1 MSSPFYPVLR
11 DTVGGLIADDIVG
24 ETAKVAFFMVL
35 SLFPLLVVTLMLTG
49 VVGGARAFEVIVRV
63 LQGMVPPDGAAFL
76 RQYIEDIA
84 REQRPEALSLG
95 LFVTLFVASFAIFQ
109 LEQALNLMYGLQG
122 RSSWIGRRFMAVG
135 VMLVSTL
142 ILLAGLSLL
151 LVGPTV
157 LGWIGLATIAEIVR
171 WPLGLLLIVLVMAIV
186 YRVLPNRR
194 GVANWR
200 GIAIGAAVGALLLGV
215 VTVGFRVYLAG
226 FADLDVMYGALG
238 GPIALMLW
246 LYLMT
251 MALLIGAKLAAVIE
265 QHEGAAVAPAKA
277 PQR

>member
-95 LFVTLFVASFAIFQ
+95 LVVTLFVASFAIFQ

-171 WPLGLLLIVLVMAIV
+171 WPLGLVLIVLVMAIV

-194 GVANWR
+194 GVANGR

-215 VTVGFRVYLAG
+215 VTVGFRIYLAG

-238 GPIALMLW
+238 GPIVLMLW

>member
-95 LFVTLFVASFAIFQ
+95 LVVTLFVASFAIFQ

-215 VTVGFRVYLAG
+215 VTVGFRIYLAG
-226 FADLDVMYGALG
+226 FADLDIMYGALG
-238 GPIALMLW
+238 GPIVLMLW

-251 MALLIGAKLAAVIE
+251 MALLVGAKLAAVIE
-265 QHEGAAVAPAKA
+265 QHEGAAVDPAKA

>member
-1 MSSPFYPVLR
+1 MSAPLYTIIR

-95 LFVTLFVASFAIFQ
+95 LVVTLFVASFAIFQ

-157 LGWIGLATIAEIVR
+157 LGWIGLATVAEIVR

>member
-1 MSSPFYPVLR
+1 MSSPFYPILR

-95 LFVTLFVASFAIFQ
+95 LVVTLFVASFAIFQ

-122 RSSWIGRRFMAVG
+122 RRSWIGRRFMAVG

-157 LGWIGLATIAEIVR
+157 LGWIGLATVAEVVR
-171 WPLGLLLIVLVMAIV
+171 WPLGLFLIVFVLAIV

-215 VTVGFRVYLAG
+215 VTVGFRIYLAG
-226 FADLDVMYGALG
+226 FADLDIMYGALG
-238 GPIALMLW
+238 GPIVLMLW

-265 QHEGAAVAPAKA
+265 QHEGAAVDPAKA

>member
-95 LFVTLFVASFAIFQ
+95 LVVTLFVASFAIFQ

-157 LGWIGLATIAEIVR
+157 LGWIGLATVAEIVR

-238 GPIALMLW
+238 GPIVLMLW